1 MILRENCTHYDTL
14 YGPSWLSLLCIQR
27 HNSPYLGSFHQDRLA
42 FADQVI
48 VESSLIGR
56 LPDHNILGHTNT
68 RKIIYIYYI
77 FEHRLSYSHPYQ
89 MRRT

>member
-56 LPDHNILGHTNT
+56 LPDHNKTHARLF
-68 RKIIYIYYI
+68 IYII
-77 FEHRLSYSHPYQ
+77 FLNTGSAILIHIRCVE
-89 MRRT
+89 RR